1 MKTNG
6 FLSVLLVLCLLLMAA
21 VPALAE
27 DGDDLFVKITNANTL
42 DSLLERHRNVTVI
55 SIVGNDDYSYNETSY
70 ADQDKI
76 VTTDESGYVTVVDAQ
91 NEWGCYTG
99 EEDEI
104 CPFIYFF
111 ASDEEYQEYLED
123 CRLYFCLLDLDEGE
137 LLEPVIENGEMTVTV
152 CQSMEYL
159 SSLNSFDEETLG
171 SWEDVVSEDFVFVL
185 DAETYEAKGYSIMEV
200 HSDGSKTILAR
211 HTIAYDGPA
220 FHVDEALYARTHAA
234 DRTCTLILDPETDQE
249 QTLSI
254 MTGNGVVI
262 YPFLPVTYEGFFS
275 DPECTEYIE
284 ELPIEGDFT
293 IYSRGIVA
301 DEME

>member
-21 VPALAE
+21 APALAE

-111 ASDEEYQEYLED
+111 ASDEEYQEYL
-123 CRLYFCLLDLDEGE
+123 
-137 LLEPVIENGEMTVTV
+137 
-152 CQSMEYL
+152 
-159 SSLNSFDEETLG
+159 
-171 SWEDVVSEDFVFVL
+171 
-185 DAETYEAKGYSIMEV
+185 
-200 HSDGSKTILAR
+200 
-211 HTIAYDGPA
+211 
-220 FHVDEALYARTHAA
+220 
-234 DRTCTLILDPETDQE
+234 
-249 QTLSI
+249 
-254 MTGNGVVI
+254 
-262 YPFLPVTYEGFFS
+262 
-275 DPECTEYIE
+275 
-284 ELPIEGDFT
+284 
-293 IYSRGIVA
+293 
-301 DEME
+301 